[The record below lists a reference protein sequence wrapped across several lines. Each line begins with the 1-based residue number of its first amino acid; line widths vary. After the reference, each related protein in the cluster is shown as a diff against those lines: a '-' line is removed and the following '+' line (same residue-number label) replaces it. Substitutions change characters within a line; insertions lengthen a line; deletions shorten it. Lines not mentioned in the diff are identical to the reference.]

1 VKKSLLLFLVLFAVV
16 LCFPLVAGKFAL
28 HLMMEILIMAIFVM
42 SLGLIMGYAGM
53 VSLGHAAFF
62 GVGAYFVALL
72 GHHIGNL
79 FLVLA
84 LGTAIAGLLAWISG
98 GLFIRSAGGYFLM
111 ITLSFGQMLYA
122 VAYKLKNVTGGDEG
136 MPVQAAPD
144 LGWKLATMTELYYVI
159 GIGFLAWFLFLI
171 LFSNSPAGKAVKG
184 VMVNE
189 SRMRALGYNSIA
201 YKLIAYTLAGGM
213 AGFSGVLYAYFNQY
227 VSPDLLNWLFSGQA
241 MIMVIIGGVGTL
253 IGPAIGAGF
262 FVLLQNYISSY
273 TERWPIIMGLIFI
286 AIVMYGKGGI
296 VHLVLQLTSKLR
308 FKLWD
313 GSAVNRAEQRRTSP

>member
-1 VKKSLLLFLVLFAVV
+1 
-16 LCFPLVAGKFAL
+16 
-28 HLMMEILIMAIFVM
+28 
-42 SLGLIMGYAGM
+42 
-53 VSLGHAAFF
+53 
-62 GVGAYFVALL
+62 
-72 GHHIGNL
+72 
-79 FLVLA
+79 
-84 LGTAIAGLLAWISG
+84 
-98 GLFIRSAGGYFLM
+98 
-111 ITLSFGQMLYA
+111 
-122 VAYKLKNVTGGDEG
+122 
-136 MPVQAAPD
+136 
-144 LGWKLATMTELYYVI
+144 
-159 GIGFLAWFLFLI
+159 
-171 LFSNSPAGKAVKG
+171 

-213 AGFSGVLYAYFNQY
+213 AGFAGVLYAYFNQY